1 MEGGDDVAADA
12 EAGHRQ
18 DDRDEDGGDIGA
30 HRGRPPRHDDRFTV
44 GLVGDI
50 SEVLVRHGFPP
61 LATRNDVLCFSNA
74 LHAII
79 YQEH

>member
-1 MEGGDDVAADA
+1 MDTTPGTRPKRAYPL
-12 EAGHRQ
+12 
-18 DDRDEDGGDIGA
+18 
-30 HRGRPPRHDDRFTV
+30 RPPRHDDRFTV